1 MQVLLKIYSA
11 SCLIFTAF
19 VLFFAIPLDSLGL
32 SASVIAMLFGGVI
45 LAALSLY
52 VWGVHRREGFEFGW
66 FLANRGGF
74 RVICIGGFA
83 LGLFV
88 CGMLARVVPNA
99 VVPAF
104 ERGAMPIAS
113 VFVVLFWLAINYM
126 FGYLAITM
134 FGSLAANARKGL
146 IKNTLHSAA
155 LALVCLGLAVL
166 FFSLFT
172 DVINDEFIR
181 LTDSARRIA
190 FWIFTAFLVFIG
202 VVDGALNGHRY
213 EDEMEGDET

>member
-1 MQVLLKIYSA
+1 MKVLLKIYAA

-19 VLFFAIPLDSLGL
+19 ILFFALPLDSLGL
-32 SASVIAMLFGGVI
+32 SPSVMAMLFGGAI
-45 LAALSLY
+45 LALLGIY
-52 VWGVHRREGFEFGW
+52 VWSVHRREGFEFGW

-74 RVICIGGFA
+74 WVVSIGGFA
-83 LGLFV
+83 LLLFV

-99 VVPAF
+99 VGPAF
-104 ERGAMPIAS
+104 DRGAMPIAS
-113 VFVVLFWLAINYM
+113 VFVILFWLAINYM
-126 FGYLAITM
+126 FGYLAIAM
-134 FGSLAANARKGL
+134 FGASAANARRGL

-172 DVINDEFIR
+172 DVINDEFMR
-181 LTDSARRIA
+181 LTDSAQRIA

-202 VVDGALNGHRY
+202 VVDGAVNGHRY
-213 EDEMEGDET
+213 LESEE